1 MVETAR
7 SSQIGVYR
15 SRNEPY
21 DQWIESIGIPIHRG
35 YAFDDMREIEVAPWD
50 ERGCN
55 AAFLVL
61 AGQEGIQETR
71 ITEIPPGASLPPT
84 RIAMEEITYVVQ
96 GRGLA
101 SVWAEPGSQQRSFEW
116 QTHSVFMVPPN
127 YHCQLSNAQGTQ
139 PARLLHIN
147 YLPLAMSIVRDPDFF
162 FANDYI
168 KQYILTYRRGIRK

>member
-1 MVETAR
+1 MNHSWSHRPPGGVRGLIFNHPRADYKHIDQPSVPRVELPARDRMSGGSAVVETAR
-7 SSQIGVYR
+7 SSQIGVYH

-21 DQWIESIGIPIHRG
+21 DQWMESVGIPIHRG

-84 RIAMEEITYVVQ
+84 RIAMEEITY
-96 GRGLA
+96 
-101 SVWAEPGSQQRSFEW
+101 
-116 QTHSVFMVPPN
+116 
-127 YHCQLSNAQGTQ
+127 
-139 PARLLHIN
+139 
-147 YLPLAMSIVRDPDFF
+147 
-162 FANDYI
+162 
-168 KQYILTYRRGIRK
+168 